1 MAKRSTKPS
10 GRKDEPVITP
20 LRIGAL
26 VVTAIALYLLLPSIT
41 ATLSAVPKLGQLEP
55 VWSGVSLL
63 SEAVSFACI
72 WWLLTLALRTRKFFA
87 VATAQVASN
96 ALGQAVPAGAAAGAT
111 LQYRMLKGAGI
122 DTTTTGSGMAAATAV
137 QYATLF
143 ALPAVA
149 LPVVAGT
156 GAAPSLVEAAWI
168 GLGLFVA
175 VCALLSL
182 LLFTD
187 WAPERVGRAIEWVLN
202 HVRPKHPPVKTLPD
216 RLRTQ
221 RNLIRNELG
230 EQWRP
235 VLCAAV
241 GNWMFDFG
249 ALVAAL
255 AAVGSDP
262 NPALVLLAYT
272 ASAVLRM
279 IPITPGG
286 LGFVE
291 AGLTGTL
298 ALAGVDAES
307 AVLATLQYR
316 LVSFWLPL
324 LSGPVAAVLYHRRFR
339 EAD

>member
-1 MAKRSTKPS
+1 VATRNSK
-10 GRKDEPVITP
+10 KDERVVTP
-20 LRIGAL
+20 MRIGAL
-26 VVTAIALYLLLPSIT
+26 VVTGVALYLLLPSIT
-41 ATLSAVPKLGQLEP
+41 ATFSAVPKLGQLAPE
-55 VWSGVSLL
+55 WSAVSLA
-63 SEAVSFACI
+63 SEAISFVCV
-72 WWLLTLALRTRKFFA
+72 WWLLTIALRTTKWYA

-111 LQYRMLKGAGI
+111 LQYRMLKGADI
-122 DTTTTGSGMAAATAV
+122 DTTTTGSGMAAATAL
-137 QYATLF
+137 QYASLF
-143 ALPAVA
+143 ALPAIA

-156 GAAPSLVEAAWI
+156 GAAPSLIDAAWL
-168 GLGLFVA
+168 GLGIFVV
-175 VCALLSL
+175 VCGLLSL

-187 WAPERVGRAIEWVLN
+187 WAPEWIGRAVQWLLN
-202 HVRPKHPPVKTLPD
+202 HVRPKHPAVTTLPD
-216 RLRTQ
+216 RLRKQ
-221 RNLIRNELG
+221 RNLIREELG
-230 EQWRP
+230 EHWRP
-235 VLCAAV
+235 ALAAAV

-255 AAVGSDP
+255 AAVGSEP

-298 ALAGVDAES
+298 ALAGVGAEA

-324 LSGPVAAVLYHRRFR
+324 LAGPFAAVLYHRRFR